1 MNARRYPCARCG
13 RRVTADKAVFSRH
26 TRKHY
31 CSGVDECARRAARMV
46 AKAALGMGVKVW

>member
-1 MNARRYPCARCG
+1 MTRRFPCSRCG
-13 RRVTADKAVFSRH
+13 LKRTADQMVFSRF